1 LARKKKEEQEKRE
14 KKYRRAIR
22 TCFTS
27 RAHACGADESANV
40 DIWRA
45 ICLPDVAPDGA
56 PEYAGTRRLKAQTF
70 HRKQKW
76 RDTMIVCCLCCGILV

>member
-1 LARKKKEEQEKRE
+1 LVQLDEKGKKKIGSAEQ
-14 KKYRRAIR
+14 IR
-22 TCFTS
+22 TCFHI
-27 RAHACGADESANV
+27 RAHACGESANV